1 MKRAIARVAM
11 ATLAG
16 TMVLGATAAQAGVIK
31 VGITLHMVTE
41 TGQKMGQMILDEFE
55 EQNRLGGINGH
66 QLEPILLN
74 DECKS
79 DKGVAN
85 MTRLVHQDRVH
96 LVIGS
101 TCSGVTLAS
110 MGIATKAE
118 VPQITPH
125 STNATITMQGS
136 EWIFRASISGR
147 YAAAANPTYT
157 AERVGTNIAYVYG
170 SDAAGVGFIEKF
182 QAFMKKHHD
191 ADPAYSAQVP
201 EDALDVRTQLLQA
214 KAANPEAIL
223 IAGLPAVSPR
233 WYRQLDEVG
242 WPASIPRFSGAGISN
257 VSVPMAAGDSI
268 VGAYFDGAYTGF
280 DNRPIARLFNRMTGE
295 KYGIPRP
302 GQDLANAWD
311 TSQIV
316 FEALRRARLTLDDA
330 SLAADRT
337 AIRDAL
343 ASIRNYQGLASGP
356 ISFCEAP
363 TPQCRDGNRT
373 PVIMEYTKGGENFEL
388 KIIARPTMDI
398 DTGLE

>member
-66 QLEPILLN
+66 RLEPILLN

-147 YAAAANPTYT
+147 YSATALPSYT
-157 AERVGTNIAYVYG
+157 AERVGTNIAYVHG
-170 SDAAGVGFIEKF
+170 SDAGSVGFMKTF

-214 KAANPEAIL
+214 KAANPDAIL
-223 IAGLPAVSPR
+223 LGGLPAVNAA
-233 WYRQLDEVG
+233 VV
-242 WPASIPRFSGAGISN
+242 PA
-257 VSVPMAAGDSI
+257 
-268 VGAYFDGAYTGF
+268 T
-280 DNRPIARLFNRMTGE
+280 
-295 KYGIPRP
+295 
-302 GQDLANAWD
+302 
-311 TSQIV
+311 
-316 FEALRRARLTLDDA
+316 RRG
-330 SLAADRT
+330 
-337 AIRDAL
+337 
-343 ASIRNYQGLASGP
+343 GLAGLDPALQRRRHIERERSHGRGRLDRRCVLQRRVHRVRQPPDCQAVQSHDRGEVRYPPAGP
-356 ISFCEAP
+356 GRRE
-363 TPQCRDGNRT
+363 R
-373 PVIMEYTKGGENFEL
+373 L
-388 KIIARPTMDI
+388 
-398 DTGLE
+398 

>member
-41 TGQKMGQMILDEFE
+41 VGQKMGQMILDEFE
-55 EQNRLGGINGH
+55 TQNRLGGINGH
-66 QLEPILLN
+66 RLEPILLN

-85 MTRLVHQDRVH
+85 MTRLVHQDQVH

-125 STNATITMQGS
+125 SSNATITMQGS
-136 EWIFRASISGR
+136 EWMFRASISGR

-157 AERVGTNIAYVYG
+157 AENVGTNIAYVHG
-170 SDAAGVGFIEKF
+170 SDAGTVGFIGRF
-182 QAFMKKHHD
+182 QAFMKEHHG

-214 KAANPEAIL
+214 KAANPDAIL
-223 IAGLPAVSPR
+223 LGGLPAVNAR
-233 WYRQLDEVG
+233 WFRQLDEVG
-242 WPASIPRFSGAGISN
+242 WPASIRRFSGAGISAA
-257 VSVPMAAGDSI
+257 SVAPAAGDSI
-268 VGAYFDGAYTGF
+268 VGAYFDGAYSWS
-280 DNRPIARLFNRMTGE
+280 DSRPVARLFNEMTRT
-295 KYGIPRP
+295 KYGVDKP
-302 GQDLANAWD
+302 GQDLANAFD
-311 TSQIV
+311 TSHIV
-316 FEALRRARLTLDDA
+316 FEALRRAELTLDDA

-373 PVIMEYTKGGENFEL
+373 PVILEYTKGGEDFQVR
-388 KIIARPTMDI
+388 IISRLTLDKE
-398 DTGLE
+398 TGLE